1 MSGAQMN
8 GRQQPVSVTLSQP
21 IKAHGRDVSELSLR
35 PLTGRDLRICGAPY
49 RIGRAGEE
57 GIVDAQ
63 AVSAMISELAGVP
76 ISSVDQLAAVDWF
89 ACWSAIQSFL
99 ETSSSGT
106 STANTSS
113 PATSMP
119 PPSGA
124 TSNT

>member
-1 MSGAQMN
+1 MSGAQHV
-8 GRQQPVSVTLSQP
+8 RPQPVPVPLSHP
-21 IKAHGRDVSELSLR
+21 VKAHGRDISELTLR
-35 PLTGRDLRICGAPY
+35 PLTGKDLRICGAPY

-99 ETSSSGT
+99 DTSSSGT

-113 PATSMP
+113 LTTSTQ
-119 PPSGA
+119 PPSGG